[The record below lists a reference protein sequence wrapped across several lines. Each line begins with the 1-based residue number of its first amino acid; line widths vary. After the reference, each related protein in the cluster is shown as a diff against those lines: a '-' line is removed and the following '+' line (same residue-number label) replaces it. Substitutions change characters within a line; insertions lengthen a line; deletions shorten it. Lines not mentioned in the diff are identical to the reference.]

1 MLNCEICETM
11 MADAIYGELPN
22 NKSRIFTKHLSI
34 CDKCQ
39 KQYSSLQA
47 SVEYLKS
54 SGIEGKNFTDIPE
67 RAALDSMWSKL
78 EPSLD
83 KIDAERYRDLPRNR
97 AFTRLGGV
105 RGLSAIAASVAL
117 LFSFFTLFNSPVE
130 RQAPAVSNNPSTE
143 FNTLASNQDSN
154 KSVDAGLMNY
164 LDRAQVMLMQ
174 VANSS
179 SPQALDIPFRDTFAR
194 NMAIEASLLST
205 SDNYLVNSGQK
216 RLLNDI
222 EFLLLQIA
230 NLDEANAAIGVQL
243 LQQYLEDSNILFKI
257 RLLEMRDQ
265 SPVI

>member
-1 MLNCEICETM
+1 MLNCEICQTM
-11 MADAIYGELPN
+11 IADAIYNDLPH
-22 NKSRIFTKHLSI
+22 NKSRIFSEHLLT

-39 KQYSSLQA
+39 KLYHQLQV
-47 SVEYLKS
+47 SIEDLKS
-54 SGIEGKNFTDIPE
+54 YGIEGENFTDIPE

-83 KIDAERYRDLPRNR
+83 RIDAQKYRQLPRNR
-97 AFTRLGGV
+97 TFKILGGI
-105 RGLSAIAASVAL
+105 SAIAASLV
-117 LFSFFTLFNSPVE
+117 FSLSFLTQSETPIEPASISGNFNIESS
-130 RQAPAVSNNPSTE
+130 A
-143 FNTLASNQDSN
+143 FN
-154 KSVDAGLMNY
+154 KGVDAELMNY

-179 SPQALDIPFRDTFAR
+179 SPRALDIPFRDTFAR
-194 NMAIEASLLST
+194 NMAVEASLLRT
-205 SDNYLVNSGQK
+205 SESFLVNSGQK

-230 NLDEANAAIGVQL
+230 NLDEANATIGVHL

-265 SPVI
+265 APVI

>member
-11 MADAIYGELPN
+11 MADAIYDELPH
-22 NKSRIFTKHLSI
+22 NKSRIFSEHLSV

-39 KQYSSLQA
+39 KQYSALQT

-54 SGIEGKNFTDIPE
+54 SGIDGKSFTDIPE

-83 KIDAERYRDLPRNR
+83 KIDAERYRELPRSR
-97 AFTRLGGV
+97 AFTLVGSV
-105 RGLSAIAASVAL
+105 VAVAASLVL
-117 LFSFFTLFNSPVE
+117 MFSFLTLLDSPIE
-130 RQAPAVSNNPSTE
+130 RQTVSSNSGVDSS
-143 FNTLASNQDSN
+143 TLASNQTS
-154 KSVDAGLMNY
+154 KLSSTTGVDAELMNY

-179 SPQALDIPFRDTFAR
+179 SPRALDIPFRDTFAR
-194 NMAIEASLLST
+194 NMAVEASLLST
-205 SDNYLVNSGQK
+205 SENDLVNSGQK

-230 NLDEANAAIGVQL
+230 NLDESNAAIGVQL

>member
-1 MLNCEICETM
+1 M
-11 MADAIYGELPN
+11 MADAIYDELSH
-22 NKSRIFTKHLSI
+22 NKSRIFSEHLLV

-47 SVEYLKS
+47 SVECLKS
-54 SGIEGKNFTDIPE
+54 SGIEGNIFTDIPE

-83 KIDAERYRDLPRNR
+83 KIDAERYRELPRSR
-97 AFTRLGGV
+97 AFTIFGGV
-105 RGLSAIAASVAL
+105 SAVAASVVL
-117 LFSFFTLFNSPVE
+117 LFSFLTLLDSPVE
-130 RQAPAVSNNPSTE
+130 RQTPALSSNPSSE
-143 FNTLASNQDSN
+143 FSTLASNQSSSQAKN
-154 KSVDAGLMNY
+154 KGVDAELMSY

-179 SPQALDIPFRDTFAR
+179 SPRALDIPFRDTFAR
-194 NMAIEASLLST
+194 NMAVEANLLST